1 MRQLDKQEVSTNRPP
16 SPARASPGAG
26 ACEGPGTRRGPMS
39 SAFTERPGSRTDC
52 DCCRRNAMALNP
64 GLPRVPLQ
72 QTLGGPTA
80 SPSPGGEEWLPVLT
94 AREDT
99 SGPDTLRH
107 R

>member
-1 MRQLDKQEVSTNRPP
+1 
-16 SPARASPGAG
+16 
-26 ACEGPGTRRGPMS
+26 
-39 SAFTERPGSRTDC
+39 
-52 DCCRRNAMALNP
+52 MALNP

-80 SPSPGGEEWLPVLT
+80 SLSPGGEEWLPVLT

>member
-1 MRQLDKQEVSTNRPP
+1 
-16 SPARASPGAG
+16 
-26 ACEGPGTRRGPMS
+26 
-39 SAFTERPGSRTDC
+39 
-52 DCCRRNAMALNP
+52 MALNP

-94 AREDT
+94 TREDT